1 MEKEEVNA
9 ARVNAIKGLQY
20 LLPVAAAF
28 VCLGGREGSAFGL
41 RYFDTFTWHTYRRRL
56 WFNTSNAVKS
66 SKQPSGVIEQRR
78 QWRDRAACGER
89 LVSGRQLSAAAGCRL
104 QCEVPSARRRKENGG

>member
-28 VCLGGREGSAFGL
+28 VCLGGREGSAFGCVIL
-41 RYFDTFTWHTYRRRL
+41 ILLHGTRIG
-56 WFNTSNAVKS
+56 AVFGLTLLT
-66 SKQPSGVIEQRR
+66 P
-78 QWRDRAACGER
+78 
-89 LVSGRQLSAAAGCRL
+89 
-104 QCEVPSARRRKENGG
+104 